1 VCNVSLPTS
10 NCGSAIDLHLLT
22 LHSALRRPSSGR
34 KAAGSPLAWETSWS
48 LDRCLP
54 YHPCA
59 VCVCVRPDST
69 ATILILCIVGEAT
82 VPQGHACGAPGSQR
96 EPHQRAQIHRQARV
110 RGGQRGVQRVHHEGE
125 RVTSDSSY
133 ILILRRL
140 RAVGC
145 LQRDYKLG
153 LLTRLLRGCKPQSW

>member
-1 VCNVSLPTS
+1 VLLPTS
-10 NCGSAIDLHLLT
+10 NYGSAIDFTSANATLRAAQTVLWPESRWKPIGLGDLLEPRQVLT
-22 LHSALRRPSSGR
+22 LPPLR
-34 KAAGSPLAWETSWS
+34 
-48 LDRCLP
+48 
-54 YHPCA
+54 
-59 VCVCVRPDST
+59 CVRT
-69 ATILILCIVGEAT
+69 ARLILVVCIVGEAT
-82 VPQGHACGAPGSQR
+82 VPQGHACGAPGPQR

-110 RGGQRGVQRVHHEGE
+110 RGGQRGVQRVHHQGE
-125 RVTSDSSY
+125 RVTSYSNY